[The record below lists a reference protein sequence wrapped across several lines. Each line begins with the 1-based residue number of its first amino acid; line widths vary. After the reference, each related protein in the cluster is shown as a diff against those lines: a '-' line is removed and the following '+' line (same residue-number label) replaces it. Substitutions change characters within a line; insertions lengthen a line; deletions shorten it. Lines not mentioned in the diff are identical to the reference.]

1 MSSDSRVPPWV
12 PQTCPHCQGAIDTFE
27 EPQSMQLH
35 GLLDSNRAPT
45 DSETS
50 SLRNAI
56 AEEQA
61 RKMRADERIA
71 ALTVSLK
78 KLVRD
83 RDALE
88 EDIRKF
94 EGILSPLRRMPTELL
109 SLIFDFATRRRQWYG
124 PDTDL
129 WIISQVCLRWRATVC
144 TQPALW
150 TFINLDFRERLVEPR
165 TMTEFRLEIQLQRS
179 GHLPLDV
186 VFTSGFDRIC
196 TERESG
202 LLHKLANHCA
212 RWEKIRIDGP
222 LSLSACLTTVR
233 GNLPLLR
240 KLQVVFHRGDG
251 EFEGSVDI
259 FEFAPNLQEA
269 SLNLDHPWGVPS
281 VNQTLPFS
289 QLLRY
294 VGRNTWDNHLNIL
307 RLASNLVE
315 CVLDV
320 DVMSMPPSTLV
331 TLPHLRRLS
340 MSRSNLLDCL
350 DTPQLEELY
359 CCSASDHL
367 SSLFQRR
374 RPYRL
379 QKLVLLF
386 PASVTDVSGVLR
398 CVPTI
403 TDLSVSV
410 RPSSIDDMSAVL
422 TLRNEPADIGLVL
435 SSLTLICGERLQL
448 SNFLSVSSENALA
461 DMVTSRWR
469 GGQLRSITVP
479 DDNFSLEMEERLEPL
494 RREGSNVKL
503 TLTVDH
509 DGKTLVPPHLRFS
522 RY

>member
-1 MSSDSRVPPWV
+1 MSSDSPIPR
-12 PQTCPHCQGAIDTFE
+12 TCPHCRTAIDTLD
-27 EPQSMQLH
+27 EPDPLQFH
-35 GLLDSNRAPT
+35 GLLDSNRPPT

-71 ALTVSLK
+71 ALTVSLNK
-78 KLVRD
+78 VVRD

-88 EDIRKF
+88 EDIRKL

-129 WIISQVCLRWRATVC
+129 WIISQVCLRWRTIVC
-144 TQPALW
+144 TQPVLW
-150 TFINLDFRERLVEPR
+150 AFINLDFRERLVESK
-165 TMTEFRLEIQLQRS
+165 TMTEFRLETQLQRS

-186 VFTSGFDRIC
+186 VFTSSFDRIC
-196 TERESG
+196 TARESG

-222 LSLSACLTTVR
+222 LSLSAGLTAVR

-240 KLQVVFHRGDG
+240 KLQVVFHRGDE
-251 EFEGSVDI
+251 EFEGSLDI
-259 FEFAPNLQEA
+259 FEFAPNLREA
-269 SLNLDHPWGVPS
+269 SLNLDHQWGVP

-294 VGRNTWDNHLNIL
+294 AGQNTWDNHLNIL
-307 RLASNLVE
+307 RLASSLVE
-315 CVLDV
+315 CLLDV
-320 DVMSMPPSTLV
+320 DDISMPPTTLV

-367 SSLFQRR
+367 SSLFKRR

-403 TDLSVSV
+403 TDISVSV
-410 RPSSIDDMSAVL
+410 RRSSIDDMSGVL
-422 TLRNEPADIGLVL
+422 TLRNEPTDIGLAL

-448 SNFLSVSSENALA
+448 SNFLSVSSDSEDALV

-479 DDNFSLEMEERLEPL
+479 DDHFSLQMEGRFEPL
-494 RREGSNVKL
+494 RQEGSNVKL

-509 DGKTLVPPHLRFS
+509 DDKTLVPPHLRFS